1 MFGKTVAAV
10 CIVICVIAGVWGWR
24 WENGSEKKSGK
35 KDDEQADRK
44 RKDDDE
50 QANEKAKNDK

>member
-24 WENGSEKKSGK
+24 WENGSEKKTGK
-35 KDDEQADRK
+35 KDDDQADRK
-44 RKDDDE
+44 S
-50 QANEKAKNDK
+50 